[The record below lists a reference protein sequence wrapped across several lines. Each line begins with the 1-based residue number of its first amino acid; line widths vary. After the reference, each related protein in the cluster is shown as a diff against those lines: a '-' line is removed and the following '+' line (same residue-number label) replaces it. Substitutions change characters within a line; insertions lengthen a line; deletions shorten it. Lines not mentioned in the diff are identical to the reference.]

1 MRGTLDTDFF
11 NPSRPRAFAHRG
23 ASGDYPENTM
33 ESFQA
38 ATELGTPY
46 LELDIH
52 LTRDG
57 MVVVHHDDHLDRLEG
72 REGMIKLMT
81 FDELHKIDIARNF
94 TPDGVSFPF
103 RDQGIRVP
111 SLHQALNAFPQQL
124 FIVEIKQAEPSLV
137 VPMIAVL
144 HDTKMMRRVLIASEH
159 QAPLDEVRA
168 LAPSL
173 PTNFSAAE
181 VGAFMMSLP
190 PGAPACTPRGDA
202 LQVPPEYMNWKLVS
216 PESIAAAHRIGVE
229 VHVWTVN
236 EEREMR
242 QLLAMGVD
250 GLITDYPALLLHV
263 LGSLQYD

>member
-11 NPSRPRAFAHRG
+11 DPSRPRAFAHRG
-23 ASGDYPENTM
+23 VSGNYPENTM

-38 ATELGTPY
+38 AAELGTPY

-52 LTRDG
+52 LTRDSV
-57 MVVVHHDDHLDRLEG
+57 VVVHHDESLSRLAG
-72 REGMIKLMT
+72 RDVLIKTMT
-81 FDELHKIDIARNF
+81 FAELREIDIARNF

-103 RDQGIRVP
+103 RDRGIRVP
-111 SLHQALNAFPQQL
+111 SLHEVLDAFPHQL
-124 FIVEIKQAEPSLV
+124 FIVEVKQAEPSLI
-137 VPMIAVL
+137 VPMLAVL
-144 HDTKMMRRVLIASEH
+144 HDTKMMRRVLIASEY
-159 QAPLDEVRA
+159 QAPLDEVRT

-181 VGAFMMSLP
+181 VGAFVMSLP
-190 PGAPACTPRGDA
+190 PGAPVSLSRGDA

-242 QLLAMGVD
+242 ELLAMGVD
-250 GLITDYPALLLHV
+250 GLITDYPARLLRV
-263 LGSLQYD
+263 LGSLESN